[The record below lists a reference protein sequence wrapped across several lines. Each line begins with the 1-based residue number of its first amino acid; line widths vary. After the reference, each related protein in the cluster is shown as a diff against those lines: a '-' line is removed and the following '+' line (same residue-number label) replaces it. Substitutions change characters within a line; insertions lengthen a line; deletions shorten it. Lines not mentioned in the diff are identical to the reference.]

1 MADIDVVRKRS
12 NAWVW
17 IIALIAM
24 ALIIWALLAAF
35 ATNTNEPAT
44 IGQMRPAVTT
54 LALGIPAQH
63 AAA

>member
-24 ALIIWALLAAF
+24 ALVIWALLAAF
-35 ATNTNEPAT
+35 ATNTNEPGT
-44 IGQMRPAVTT
+44 VGRLRPTVST
-54 LALGIPAQH
+54 LALGVPILHPA
-63 AAA
+63 A